1 MSTVQKVPYAKC
13 LEVSFKISD
22 QELFFFSKMI
32 MQGSRPIK
40 RVIVIKANCLLKYSV
55 SEFMY
60 GLAYI
65 DYIKRTS
72 QMFQHLKEIEIVT

>member
-1 MSTVQKVPYAKC
+1 MSTVQKVPYAKW

-22 QELFFFSKMI
+22 QELFLFFFFSKMI

-65 DYIKRTS
+65 DYIKRTI
-72 QMFQHLKEIEIVT
+72 QICFNI